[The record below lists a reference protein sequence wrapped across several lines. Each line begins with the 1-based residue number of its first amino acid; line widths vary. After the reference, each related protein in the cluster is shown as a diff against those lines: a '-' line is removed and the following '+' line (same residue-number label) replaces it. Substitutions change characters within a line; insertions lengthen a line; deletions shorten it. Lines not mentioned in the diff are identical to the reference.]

1 MVKDPEQR
9 GEFSR
14 LVAADR
20 LGDAEVTRE
29 IEAAPAERAA
39 VARRLGLL
47 ALDSLTARVELRRLR
62 GGLVRVAGRV
72 EAAVVQACVVTLEPV
87 PARVAADFAAIYAA
101 GPVAEERVANVAA
114 DAEDPPEPMVD
125 GKIDLGETAVQ
136 QLAVALEPYPRSP
149 GAEVPAEYAGADADD
164 GRPGGPF
171 AALAGLKDGR

>member
-1 MVKDPEQR
+1 MAKDPEQR

-20 LGDAEVTRE
+20 LGDTAMTRE

-47 ALDSLTARVELRRLR
+47 ALDGLTASVELRRLR
-62 GGLVRVAGRV
+62 GGLVRVGGRF

-87 PARVAADFAAIYAA
+87 PARVAADFAVLYAVR
-101 GPVAEERVANVAA
+101 PLAEERVANVAA
-114 DAEDPPEPMVD
+114 DAEDPPEPMID
-125 GKIDLGETAVQ
+125 GKIDLGETVVQ
-136 QLAVALEPYPRSP
+136 QVAVVLDPYPRSP
-149 GAEVPAEYAGADADD
+149 GAEVPAEYAGADAED

-171 AALAGLKDGR
+171 AALAGLKDER